1 MKKHEKHGSGLDKNA
16 KLRKN
21 IGWRIKRGMQMNVF
35 IIFLIV
41 LLVIGLVIGFSLVET
56 VVIVWIGSLL
66 GLVVPFNTCFFIV
79 LVWNLFFSCS
89 PTSSS
94 KD

>member
-1 MKKHEKHGSGLDKNA
+1 MSA
-16 KLRKN
+16 
-21 IGWRIKRGMQMNVF
+21 F
-35 IIFLIV
+35 IILLII
-41 LLVIGLVIGFSLVET
+41 LLAIGLVIGFSWVET

-66 GLVVPFNTCFFIV
+66 GLAVPFNTCFFIV

-94 KD
+94 KN

>member
-1 MKKHEKHGSGLDKNA
+1 MLNCGEILDGELK
-16 KLRKN
+16 
-21 IGWRIKRGMQMNVF
+21 GGMQMNVF

-79 LVWNLFFSCS
+79 LAWNLFFSCS

-94 KD
+94 KN

>member
-1 MKKHEKHGSGLDKNA
+1 MSE
-16 KLRKN
+16 
-21 IGWRIKRGMQMNVF
+21 F
-35 IIFLIV
+35 IILLIV
-41 LLVIGLVIGFSLVET
+41 LLAIIGLVIGFSLVET

-79 LVWNLFFSCS
+79 LVWNLLLSCS

>member
-1 MKKHEKHGSGLDKNA
+1 MNA
-16 KLRKN
+16 
-21 IGWRIKRGMQMNVF
+21 F
-35 IIFLIV
+35 IILLIV
-41 LLVIGLVIGFSLVET
+41 LLAIGLVIGFSLVET

-79 LVWNLFFSCS
+79 LIWNLFFSGG
-89 PTSSS
+89 TVSSS

>member
-1 MKKHEKHGSGLDKNA
+1 
-16 KLRKN
+16 
-21 IGWRIKRGMQMNVF
+21 MNVF

-56 VVIVWIGSLL
+56 AVIVWIGSLL

-94 KD
+94 KN